1 MKQMVPL
8 ALALT
13 MGLAAL
19 AQAQTPN
26 ATPNGAAAPAA
37 LFREGQQVVLVG
49 EITSSPK
56 HVAGVAEEQKMQVA
70 IGPGKTDYTLH
81 LKDAQMIGQSGAKIQ
96 DNDLVDHMWVRA
108 EGTVMNDP
116 RRIKVTKL
124 QVIGKDMPGLQS
136 SAFYRSGFDQGY
148 VMAVA
153 GSRQIFPEMTAAF
166 TPAPMVIIGKV
177 ADDTG
182 PLETTRK
189 LQVDAAGNTWTLT
202 VPKDAPVFDAQ
213 GKKISV
219 HEIAKGQWVR
229 AHGWQTDDLRM
240 RVARV
245 ENIGPEEAFRA
256 STYFRGT
263 EPMGYVERAPGT
275 GVRFN
280 PLRITGVITAIN
292 EADGSIVVKDDNGM
306 ERTVYMETVR
316 FSADGRPVD
325 VKMLQKGQRVTVE
338 GNEILFP

>member
-1 MKQMVPL
+1 MKQIAPL

-13 MGLAAL
+13 MGLAVL
-19 AQAQTPN
+19 AKAEAPN
-26 ATPNGAAAPAA
+26 APPNGAAPAA

-108 EGTVMNDP
+108 EGTVMDDP
-116 RRIKVTKL
+116 RRIKVAKL
-124 QVIGKDMPGLQS
+124 QVVGKDMPGLQS
-136 SAFYRSGFDQGY
+136 SAFYRPGFDQGY

-153 GSRQIFPEMTAAF
+153 GSRQIYPETTVAYTA
-166 TPAPMVIIGKV
+166 APMVIIGKV
-177 ADDTG
+177 SDDTG

-189 LQVDAAGNTWTLT
+189 IQVDAAGNTWTMS
-202 VPKDAPVFDAQ
+202 VPKDTPIYDVQ
-213 GKKISV
+213 GQKISV
-219 HEIAKGQWVR
+219 HQIAKGQWVR
-229 AHGWQTDDLRM
+229 IHGWQTDDLRL
-240 RVARV
+240 RAARI
-245 ENIGPEEAFRA
+245 ENIGPEDAFRA
-256 STYFRGT
+256 SSYFRGT
-263 EPMGYVERAPGT
+263 EPMGYVERTPGT

-280 PLRITGVITAIN
+280 PLKITGVVTAIN
-292 EADGSIVVKDDNGM
+292 MEDGSIVVKDDNGM
-306 ERTVYMETVR
+306 ERTVSLETVTL
-316 FSADGRPVD
+316 SADGRPVD
-325 VKMLQKGQRVTVE
+325 VKTLQKGQRVTVE